1 MKLFDS
7 RSHYE
12 VLEISADAH
21 PEEVERAYRIA
32 TATYGEESLATYSLL
47 DEEDVRVARE
57 CVELAYEVLSDPVA
71 RQRYDAER
79 GLDLDDGEQRV
90 AAEVPLVDELLVSL
104 EDEAPAPSPR
114 PREPVLPALE
124 GFADVDEE
132 AGGVYDGPR
141 LRRARLLRGVEI
153 DQIADVTKVNPT
165 YLRFIEDERYDDLP
179 AAVYVRGF
187 VTAYARCLGL
197 EPAGVSLSYVE
208 RMEQHRGEGEARK
221 GWGR

>member
-1 MKLFDS
+1 MRPFDS
-7 RSHYE
+7 RSYYD

-32 TATYGEESLATYSLL
+32 AATYGDESLATYSLL
-47 DEEDVRVARE
+47 DEEDVRAARE
-57 CVELAYEVLSDPVA
+57 SVELAYEVLSDPVA

-79 GLDLDDGEQRV
+79 EPEPDEVEERV
-90 AAEVPLVDELLVSL
+90 AAEVPELDELLASID
-104 EDEAPAPSPR
+104 DEAPPPPR

-153 DQIADVTKVNPT
+153 GQIADVTKVNPT
-165 YLRFIEDERYDDLP
+165 YLRFIEDDRFDDLP
-179 AAVYVRGF
+179 ATVYVRGF

-197 EPAGVSLSYVE
+197 EPLGVSLSYVE
-208 RMEQHRGEGEARK
+208 RMEQHRGEGETQK

>member
-1 MKLFDS
+1 MKPFDS
-7 RSHYE
+7 RSYYE
-12 VLEISADAH
+12 ILEISVDAH
-21 PEEVERAYRIA
+21 PEEVERAYRMA
-32 TATYGEESLATYSLL
+32 MATYGDESLATYSLL
-47 DEEDVRVARE
+47 DEQDVRAARE
-57 CVELAYEVLSDPVA
+57 SVELAYEVLSDPVA
-71 RQRYDAER
+71 RQRYDTER
-79 GLDLDDGEQRV
+79 EPELGDGETRV
-90 AAEVPLVDELLVSL
+90 AAEVPLLDELLVSM
-104 EDEAPAPSPR
+104 EDEAPPVPR

-132 AGGVYDGPR
+132 TGGVYDGAR

-179 AAVYVRGF
+179 ATVYVRGF

-197 EPAGVSLSYVE
+197 EPSGVSLSYVE
-208 RMEQHRGEGEARK
+208 RMQQHRGEGDTRK